1 MIPEFHPSLGQFVP
15 IEVDALSARTMGP
28 RLRWKATLKRENY
41 EKLCRKR
48 GEVQVWSKWSS
59 GEQWSAIPFK
69 ERATGDA
76 SVCDRERIDLS
87 LFDAE
92 IDSETSDDSVS
103 LEASVALPPLV
114 GRTVSV
120 DFTYR
125 VEYAQD
131 GRVNWYGTPATNG
144 KIEIHVPEDGSLKAT
159 SRRWAEEGNGT
170 FLWTRKPVVL
180 SKLSSDT
187 KWSGWAVKQDSTG
200 SFDIHRFVTSDS
212 VPSSVVA
219 LALRPEANQDACAV
233 YSPVLYTARNG
244 TLSIEGDSVLLHR
257 LGDGELP
264 ILNAYTLT
272 SSWKDHV
279 PDELALLDIQ
289 TSDFIGVGIKGQC
302 NVGHLHFLPVTGSE
316 SVIPLNLF
324 DVASLV
330 PSESSVVLFDSNLHA
345 IKFLSEVSPTESLRI
360 AVGPVGGE
368 VTVVP
373 AYKLSG
379 PISVAFL
386 LHHPGSTAELVT
398 NASVPHAESH
408 TSIPRDIFSLAVQV
422 VRYVLDLLLSSGLP
436 KLSSICGTERI
447 MHTKQSVQDP
457 DTFPRLAFTVTGNS
471 PLLVKA
477 EDASKLIIHVGGK
490 PLQTTPKDI
499 GGGCWLVEDT
509 GYIETDRAQRRIEV
523 TLREDL
529 PSITSP

>member
-1 MIPEFHPSLGQFVP
+1 MMRPQFHPSLGQIVP
-15 IEVDALSARTMGP
+15 VEVDALSPRTMRP

-41 EKLCRKR
+41 DKLCREQ
-48 GEVQVWSKWSS
+48 GEIQVWSKWSS

-69 ERATGDA
+69 EGTTNDA
-76 SVCDRERIDLS
+76 SICGRERIDLS
-87 LFDAE
+87 LFDTE
-92 IDSETSDDSVS
+92 IDSETTDNSVS
-103 LEASVALPPLV
+103 LEASVPLPPLV

-131 GRVNWYGTPATNG
+131 GRVNWYGTPTTNG
-144 KIEIHVPEDGSLKAT
+144 KIEIHVPEEDSLKA
-159 SRRWAEEGNGT
+159 RRWIEEGKGT
-170 FLWTRKPVVL
+170 FLWTRKPVVI
-180 SKLSSDT
+180 SKLSSDA
-187 KWSGWAVKQDSTG
+187 KWCGWAVKQDSTG

-219 LALRPEANQDACAV
+219 LALRPEANLDACVV

-257 LGDGELP
+257 LGDGRLP
-264 ILNAYTLT
+264 TLNAYTLT
-272 SSWKDHV
+272 STWKDHV
-279 PDELALLDIQ
+279 PDNLRSLDIQ
-289 TSDFIGVGIKGQC
+289 TSDFIAVGIKGQF

-324 DVASLV
+324 DVTSLL

-368 VTVVP
+368 ITVVP
-373 AYKLSG
+373 SYKLSD

-386 LHHPGSTAELVT
+386 LHYPGSTAELVT
-398 NASVPHAESH
+398 NASIPHAESH
-408 TSIPRDIFSLAVQV
+408 ASIPRDIFSLAVHV
-422 VRYVLDLLLSSGLP
+422 VRYVLDLLLSNGSP
-436 KLSSICGTERI
+436 KSSSVYGTERI
-447 MHTKQSVQDP
+447 IHTKQSIQDP
-457 DTFPRLAFTVTGNS
+457 GTFPRLAFKVTGKS

-477 EDASKLIIHVGGK
+477 ENASKLIIHVGGE
-490 PLQTTPKDI
+490 PFQTTPKDI

-509 GYIETDRAQRRIEV
+509 GYIETDRAQRRIEI
-523 TLREDL
+523 TLQEDL
-529 PSITSP
+529 PSTTSP